1 MAWQIACKYRIG
13 LVYKGEH
20 GVCTVTYL
28 GSEIQYSATPCRVR
42 RAAQLTSS
50 ALN

>member
-28 GSEIQYSATPCRVR
+28 GSEIQYLGTVLR
-42 RAAQLTSS
+42 L
-50 ALN
+50 